1 MVGIP
6 QISVHYNH
14 KVYFSFMLQWF
25 AQGFP
30 PYSFHFVTEAEGV
43 APVWDVA
50 EGKEKWWSEPQ
61 RLLKL
66 LWGSGMCHS

>member
-1 MVGIP
+1 
-6 QISVHYNH
+6 
-14 KVYFSFMLQWF
+14 MLQWF

-30 PYSFHFVTEAEGV
+30 PYSLHFATEAEGV